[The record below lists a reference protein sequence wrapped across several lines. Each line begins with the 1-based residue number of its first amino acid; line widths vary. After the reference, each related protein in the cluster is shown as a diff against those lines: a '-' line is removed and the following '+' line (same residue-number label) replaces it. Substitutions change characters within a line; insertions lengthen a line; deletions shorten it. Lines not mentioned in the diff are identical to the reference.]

1 MFFVKFA
8 HLCIVNLSWV
18 SLVIMLISNPI
29 NYVYNMTA
37 SYASHLYIYFNA
49 VNVVPL
55 TYLTYLI
62 HNP

>member
-1 MFFVKFA
+1 MHCKPQLSFFSYHA
-8 HLCIVNLSWV
+8 HFKL
-18 SLVIMLISNPI
+18 I

-55 TYLTYLI
+55 THSLI
-62 HNP
+62 SHI